1 MVVVVATG
9 VAPYISVPMTSAL
22 ATRSVSSVTAKRKDR
37 RETRKEGGGG
47 GKKGKQLGNEQCKNS
62 WRELISW
69 SHNLVM
75 YPH

>member
-9 VAPYISVPMTSAL
+9 VAPYVSVPMTSAL
-22 ATRSVSSVTAKRKDR
+22 ATGSVSSVTAKQRDR
-37 RETRKEGGGG
+37 RETRKE
-47 GKKGKQLGNEQCKNS
+47 GKQLGNEQCKNA
-62 WRELISW
+62 WRELIAW